1 VTRPCAPSH
10 AASALAALVL
20 AALATLA
27 PVTLVGCSHGS
38 ANLTGHWRGL
48 KAEGV
53 SSDLLDATNSYANHM
68 RLDVSGNAI
77 TVTTSKDTRTD
88 HYAVVSEDKTHTVIT
103 TDLDGASDPQT
114 FTFTD
119 PTTMRWAVAPGGAMV
134 VFVKE

>member
-1 VTRPCAPSH
+1 VTRPRALRN
-10 AASALAALVL
+10 AVRALAALVIL
-20 AALATLA
+20 PLGSSALVA
-27 PVTLVGCSHGS
+27 CSHGS

-48 KAEGV
+48 RAEGV

-77 TVTTSKDTRTD
+77 TVTTSKETRTD
-88 HYAVVSEDKTHTVIT
+88 HYTVVSEDKTRTVIT

-114 FTFTD
+114 FTFSD